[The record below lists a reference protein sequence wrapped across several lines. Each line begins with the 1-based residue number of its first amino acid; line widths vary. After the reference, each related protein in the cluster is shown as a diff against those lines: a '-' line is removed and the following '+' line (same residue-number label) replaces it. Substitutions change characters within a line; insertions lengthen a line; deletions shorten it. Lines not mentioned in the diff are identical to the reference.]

1 MPITITNIGKNIYKA
16 TFTDFT
22 EEELAYFITD
32 YKNIYNNSTE
42 KLYFMFCTL
51 SLSNISPRHVLKL
64 TLFIENMKPI
74 HRTHLEKFAMIVY
87 SKKILNI
94 LNGVFAVVKP
104 VRPYKIVNTYEEA
117 STYINDS

>member
-1 MPITITNIGKNIYKA
+1 MPITITNIEKTIYKA
-16 TFTDFT
+16 TFKDFT
-22 EEELAYFITD
+22 EKELTNFITE
-32 YKNIYNNSTE
+32 YKEIYNNSID
-42 KLYFMFCTL
+42 KVYFIFCTL
-51 SLSNISPRHVLKL
+51 SLSNISPRNVILL

-74 HRTHLEKFAMIVY
+74 HRLHLEKFAIIVY

-117 STYINDS
+117 ISYTNDH